1 MKECNGRI
9 HSIETMGLVDGPGIR
24 TVVFFQGCKLR
35 CVYCHNPDTWN
46 IEGGFYISP
55 KELVNKILKYKPYFQ
70 RSNGGVT
77 FSGGECLLQGEF
89 LLETL
94 KLCKENDIH
103 TAIDTSGC
111 GNGDYEDILK
121 YTDLV
126 ILDVKHVDL
135 QEYKNITGQSMDE
148 FNEFLKALNESKS
161 TVWIRHVVVPGIT
174 DNEEEIL
181 KLQEFIK
188 GIDRV
193 EKVQLLPYHTLGVH
207 KYEKLNMEY
216 RLKNVQDMDKEK
228 LDKLQFIIECNKGN
242 ISI

>member
-46 IEGGFYISP
+46 MDGGYDISP
-55 KELVNKILKYKPYFQ
+55 KELVKKILKYKPYFQ

-77 FSGGECLLQGEF
+77 FSGGECLLQSEF

-94 KLCKENDIH
+94 KLCKESGIN

-111 GNGDYEDILK
+111 GNGSYEKILK
-121 YTDLV
+121 YVDLV
-126 ILDVKHVDL
+126 ILDIKHVDL
-135 QEYKNITGQSMDE
+135 QGYKNITGKSMDE
-148 FNEFLKALNESKS
+148 FNKFLKALKNSKS
-161 TVWIRHVVVPGIT
+161 KVWIRHVVVPGIT
-174 DNEEEIL
+174 DNEGDIL
-181 KLQEFIK
+181 KLKEFIK
-188 GIDRV
+188 GIDNV
-193 EKVQLLPYHTLGVH
+193 EKIQLLPYHTLGVS
-207 KYEKLNMEY
+207 KYEKLNIPY
-216 RLKNVQDMDKEK
+216 RLKHKKAMNEEK
-228 LDKLQFIIECNKGN
+228 LNKLQFIVECNKGT